1 MKLDLELYRRDV
13 VVREKPFVR
22 LSAIDIGPPH
32 AEKTILFVH
41 GFGGYATQWQAQI
54 DSFAEHYR
62 VIALDLRGHGLSD
75 VPDEGYTI
83 PDLLKDIEIAIESLK
98 IVKPFIMVAHSFGAA
113 LSAEYALRH
122 PENVEKLICIS
133 PASNFVLH
141 PIVNL
146 MFRFP
151 TPLVGAVRK
160 IVSLYRRTLTAPAKV
175 VKPFYHN
182 CLAVWRGKG
191 VLDYLKTPTLVV
203 TGQRDILFTKNSIEE
218 FATLIPKAE
227 RVTIPVSA
235 HMVQVE
241 RADAVNRTIER
252 FIDPNSEIKAKSVSV
267 PTQLWHAHYEK
278 SVPFEVRIPDA
289 PIHRFLELAAK
300 RRPLHT
306 ALIFYGERTRYWRV
320 DEQANRFA
328 NALHSLGVKK
338 GDRVMI
344 LLPNIPQCVIAY
356 YGALKAGA
364 VVVFSN
370 PLLPSEELARQMHDS
385 QVKVLVTLTQFV
397 SRLSTVPKEDL
408 PEKMIVTRF
417 DEYLPLIKKSL
428 FKLTRAKRE
437 GHVLSAEHK
446 KQTFDFRKLLKTSLH
461 TPLNILVEPDELAV
475 IEYTSGTT
483 DLPKGVMLTH
493 RNLVANAIQIRYW
506 LAQTS
511 EAEAML
517 AVLPFSHSYGMT
529 ACLNLGILLTARLIL
544 LPTFNTE
551 DVLKAIAMYRPT
563 YFPGAPSMYA
573 AINNYPGVRRF
584 KISSVRACVSG
595 AASLPVEVQEAF
607 ERLTKGRLVEGY
619 GLTEA
624 GPVTHANPLNGTRK
638 RGCIGVPL
646 PNTEAK
652 LIDLK
657 TGQKLIAGEVGEL
670 YVRGPQIM
678 KGYWGHEK
686 ETSDVMTPDG
696 WLRTGD
702 VGRMTPDGFFEIV
715 DRKKNVIWVGDD
727 PVYPREIE
735 EILYEHPKILEA
747 VAVGMPPATK
757 PQRIKAFIVLKPR
770 ESATPEEII
779 QFCRSRLRENKVPQT
794 IEFRKELP
802 KTFVGKIA
810 YRALLDQNQSA
821 KPPM

>member
-1 MKLDLELYRRDV
+1 MKLDLELYRREV
-13 VVREKPFVR
+13 AVREKPSVR

-32 AEKTILFVH
+32 ADKTILFIH
-41 GFGGYATQWQAQI
+41 GFGGYATQWQYQI
-54 DSFAEHYR
+54 DYFSDNYR

-75 VPDEGYTI
+75 IPDEGYTI
-83 PDLLKDIEIAIESLK
+83 PDLLKDLEAAIDALK
-98 IVKPFIMVAHSFGAA
+98 IAKPFTIVAHSFGSA

-122 PENVEKLICIS
+122 PENIEKLICVS
-133 PASNFVLH
+133 PSANFVLH

-160 IVSLYRRTLTAPAKV
+160 IVSMYRRTLTAPAKV

-191 VLDYLKTPTLVV
+191 VLEYLKIPTLIV
-203 TGQRDILFTKNSIEE
+203 TGQRDILFTKESIEE
-218 FATLIPKAE
+218 FAALIPKSE
-227 RVTIPVSA
+227 RVIIPVSA
-235 HMVQVE
+235 HMVHVE
-241 RADAVNRTIER
+241 RADAVNRAIER
-252 FIDPNSEIKAKSVSV
+252 FIDPENRIKAQTVQA
-267 PTQLWHAHYEK
+267 PTQPWHAHYEK
-278 SVPFEVRIPDA
+278 SVPYDVRIPDS

-306 ALIFYGERTRYWRV
+306 ALIFYGERKRYWRV

-328 NALHSLGVKK
+328 NALHSLGIQK

-356 YGALKAGA
+356 YGALKSGA

-370 PLLPSEELARQMHDS
+370 PLLPSEELARQMHEC
-385 QVKVLVTLTQFV
+385 QVKILVTLTQFMP
-397 SRLSTVPKEDL
+397 RLSAVPTEDL
-408 PEKMIVTRF
+408 PQKIIVTRF
-417 DEYLPLIKKSL
+417 DEYLPFFRKLL
-428 FKLTRAKRE
+428 FSWTRARRD
-437 GHVLSAEHK
+437 GHVLSAEQAK
-446 KQTFDFRKLLKTSLH
+446 NLLNFNTLLRAASH
-461 TPLNILVEPDELAV
+461 TPRHTSVEPDDLAV

-493 RNLVANAIQIRYW
+493 KNLVANAIQIRYW

-529 ACLNLGILLTARLIL
+529 ACLNLGVLLTARLIL
-544 LPTFNTE
+544 LPTFMAE
-551 DVLKAIAMYRPT
+551 EVLRAIAKYRPT

-573 AINNYPGVRRF
+573 ALNNFPGVRRY

-595 AASLPVEVQEAF
+595 AASLPIEVQEAF

-646 PNTEAK
+646 PNTAAK
-652 LIDLK
+652 LVDLK
-657 TGQKLIAGEVGEL
+657 TGREARLGEVGEL
-670 YVRGPQIM
+670 YVRGPQVM
-678 KGYWGHEK
+678 KGYWQDEK
-686 ETSDVMTPDG
+686 ATAEVITSEG

-702 VGRMTPDGFFEIV
+702 VGRITADGFFEIV
-715 DRKKNVIWVGDD
+715 DRKKNVIWVGED

-735 EILYEHPKILEA
+735 EVLYEHPKILEA
-747 VAVGMPPATK
+747 VAVGVPPASK
-757 PQRIKAFIVLKPR
+757 PQRIRAFIVLKPR

-779 QFCRSRLRENKVPQT
+779 HFCRSRLRENKVPQL

-810 YRALLDQNQSA
+810 YRALLEQSA
-821 KPPM
+821 KSLL